1 MMRKDL
7 EVSRA
12 AESPFETAQSPA
24 PGTSPMREQ
33 DFAAALLAVGGVA
46 DRAMVCRVQRNVRE
60 QAIEM
65 TERRQRLRHSIGLT
79 ILGFSLLL
87 LVLTPVIYSCMH
99 LEDSPDFEMQFVY
112 LIGWLFP
119 ITLMALVLVFMRA
132 RTGGDARKGGMRQID
147 HRVTSRL
154 GSMVR

>member
-1 MMRKDL
+1 MMKNNPA
-7 EVSRA
+7 VFRA
-12 AESPFETAQSPA
+12 TASQFETEHSDA
-24 PGTSPMREQ
+24 PGTTPLQEQ

-46 DRAMVCRVQRNVRE
+46 NRAMVCRVQRNVRE

-65 TERRQRLRHSIGLT
+65 AERRQRLRHSIGLT

-87 LVLTPVIYSCMH
+87 LVLTPVIYSCVH
-99 LEDSPDFEMQFVY
+99 LQEGTDIEMQFVY

-119 ITLMALVLVFMRA
+119 VTLMALILVFMRA
-132 RTGGDARKGGMRQID
+132 RTGDARRRGMRQID